1 VTVPLVVTVFI
12 CGQFMIANTR
22 LVAAYLITINI
33 ILGNLVISTV
43 TSVWT
48 RFGGSP
54 ASFFQVGI
62 IYIHIYICAHT
73 YVHT

>member
-43 TSVWT
+43 TSV
-48 RFGGSP
+48 
-54 ASFFQVGI
+54 
-62 IYIHIYICAHT
+62 
-73 YVHT
+73 